1 MRETASRDEDRSSPA
16 DRRTGSSLTASAS
29 HPRVVVVGAGF
40 GGLEVVQHLAGK
52 GAEITIVDRR
62 NHHLF
67 QPLLYQVAGASLS
80 TSEIA
85 WPVRSLF
92 RKRPDVRTLLAE
104 VENVDTQMR
113 QVILDDGSTIAYDTL
128 VLATG
133 ARHSYFGR
141 DEWEPFAPGLKSLED
156 ATTIRR
162 RVLSAFEEA
171 ERETDPVRRAAL
183 QTFVIIGGGPTGV
196 ELAGTIAELA
206 HLTLKRDFRAIDPNA
221 TRVVLIE
228 AGPRLLPVFPE
239 HLSEYTRKALEKLG
253 VEVRF
258 GKPVTECSANGVVVD
273 GKELGAATILWAAGV
288 QASPAARWLS
298 AEADRAGRVIVG
310 PDLTVP
316 GHPDIFVIGDT
327 AASTGADGK
336 LVPGLA
342 PAAKQQG
349 QYVARLIGQRIKG
362 VTTTGPFQYRHQG
375 NLATIGRSLAV
386 VDMGRFKLRGAM
398 AWWMWKL
405 IHIYFLIG
413 VQNRLSVALSW
424 MWTHGIGYRGS
435 RLITNAHFD
444 RHDAAGSNAKGGS
457 LIEHEPRSP

>member
-1 MRETASRDEDRSSPA
+1 M
-16 DRRTGSSLTASAS
+16 
-29 HPRVVVVGAGF
+29 
-40 GGLEVVQHLAGK
+40 
-52 GAEITIVDRR
+52 
-62 NHHLF
+62 
-67 QPLLYQVAGASLS
+67 LYQVAGASLS

-85 WPVRSLF
+85 WPIRSLF

-104 VENVDTQMR
+104 VENVDTEKR
-113 QVILDDGSTIAYDTL
+113 QVILDDGSTLAYDIL

-171 ERETDPVRRAAL
+171 ERETDLVRRAAL

-206 HLTLKRDFRAIDPNA
+206 HLTLKRDFRSIDPDS

-253 VEVRF
+253 VEVKL
-258 GKPVTECSANGVVVD
+258 GKPVTECNANGVVVD
-273 GKELGAATILWAAGV
+273 GLALGAETILWAAGV
-288 QASPAARWLS
+288 QASPAARWLN
-298 AEADRAGRVIVG
+298 AEADRAGRVVVG

-349 QYVARLIGQRIKG
+349 QYVARAIDRRMKG
-362 VTTTGPFQYRHQG
+362 KTAIAPFKYRHQG

-386 VDMGRFKLRGAM
+386 VDMGRFKMRGVL

-424 MWTHGIGYRGS
+424 MWTHSIGYRSS

-444 RHDAAGSNAKGGS
+444 RHAVAENQSKEVTS
-457 LIEHEPRSP
+457 

>member
-1 MRETASRDEDRSSPA
+1 MRQAASREGDLHSPVNQQA
-16 DRRTGSSLTASAS
+16 GVSLGASGST
-29 HPRVVVVGAGF
+29 PRVVVVGAGF
-40 GGLEVVQHLAGK
+40 GGLEVVQRLAGK
-52 GAEITIVDRR
+52 GAQITLVDRR

-85 WPVRSLF
+85 WPIRSLF

-104 VENVDTQMR
+104 VENVDTSMR
-113 QVILDDGSTIAYDTL
+113 QVLLEDGSTLPYDTL

-133 ARHSYFGR
+133 ARHSYFGH

-206 HLTLKRDFRAIDPNA
+206 HLTLKRDFRSIDPDA

-239 HLSEYTRKALEKLG
+239 DLSEYTRKALEKLG

-258 GKPVTECSANGVVVD
+258 GKPVTECSANGVIVD
-273 GKELGAATILWAAGV
+273 DKELGAATILWAAGV
-288 QASPAARWLS
+288 QASPAARWLH
-298 AEADRAGRVIVG
+298 AEADRAGRVLVG

-342 PAAKQQG
+342 PAAKQQA
-349 QYVARLIGQRIKG
+349 QYVADLIGQRIKG
-362 VTTTGPFQYRHQG
+362 ETSTAPFQYRHQG

-386 VDMGRFKLRGAM
+386 VDMGRLRLRGAL

-405 IHIYFLIG
+405 VHIYFLIG
-413 VQNRLSVALSW
+413 AQNRLSVALSW

-435 RLITNAHFD
+435 RLITNAHLD
-444 RHDAAGSNAKGGS
+444 PHAAAKNMGKGET
-457 LIEHEPRSP
+457 LVEQ